1 MLFMTGFTLLPRGP
15 PRRGLLLSFH
25 HRIGVVLGLGLL
37 IGNWVPPVSSLFC
50 HVVQGGDAPSLLSV
64 FEKLHN
70 LKSYLCLG
78 SVGNGLKFCMLGAS
92 QYSFVT
98 HSKRLKV
105 IPDALYLGSSRNSTF
120 SHHFIE
126 KALLST
132 NQLEAVLQERH
143 SKEEWVLLFHL
154 L

>member
-1 MLFMTGFTLLPRGP
+1 VLFMTGFTLLPRGP

-78 SVGNGLKFCMLGAS
+78 SVGNGLKFCIWVPAAI
-92 QYSFVT
+92 V
-98 HSKRLKV
+98 HSPIISLKR
-105 IPDALYLGSSRNSTF
+105 PSSRPINLKLSYKKGTQKK
-120 SHHFIE
+120 SGCSYFICFDQLVQVWFLS
-126 KALLST
+126 LLV
-132 NQLEAVLQERH
+132 LEN
-143 SKEEWVLLFHL
+143 
-154 L
+154 